1 MTAII
6 IDDERES
13 HEVLHQVLTAYEPD
27 ITIVASAFCVEEG
40 LKLIHIHHPQLVFL
54 DIRMPDG
61 TGFDL
66 LKRIGKP
73 DFQVIFITAHD
84 NHAQTAIR
92 FGALDYLLKPI
103 PPDELRTA
111 IQRAREKQQEK
122 ISLQQLQI
130 LWETLQTFQERKLPL
145 RLGISTSEGVL
156 FHFVKDIIRLEA
168 QQNYTEFTLANSPRK
183 ILASV
188 NLGEYEEQFKPYR
201 EFMRVHR
208 SHLINLTYVQKY
220 TRGDGGYLVMKDGGL
235 VSVSKRLKDEVLR
248 RLEGL

>member
-1 MTAII
+1 MTTII
-6 IDDERES
+6 VDDERES
-13 HEVLHQVLTAYEPD
+13 HEVLQRVLSVYEPD
-27 ITIVASAFCVEEG
+27 ISIVASAFSVGEG
-40 LKLIHIHHPQLVFL
+40 LKAIAEHQPQLVFL
-54 DIRMPDG
+54 DVRMPDG

-66 LKRIGKP
+66 LRQVGKP

-103 PPDELRTA
+103 PPDELRNA

-122 ISLQQLQI
+122 ILHQQLQI
-130 LWETLQTFQERKLPL
+130 LYETLQTFQERKLPS
-145 RLGISTSEGVL
+145 RLGISTSDGVL
-156 FHFVKDIIRLEA
+156 FHFVKDIIRMEA
-168 QQNYTEFTLANSPRK
+168 QQNYTEFTLANIPRK

-208 SHLINLTYVQKY
+208 SHLINLAYVQKY
-220 TRGDGGYLVMKDGGL
+220 KRGDGGYLEMKDGG
-235 VSVSKRLKDEVLR
+235 VVNVSKRLRDDVLR